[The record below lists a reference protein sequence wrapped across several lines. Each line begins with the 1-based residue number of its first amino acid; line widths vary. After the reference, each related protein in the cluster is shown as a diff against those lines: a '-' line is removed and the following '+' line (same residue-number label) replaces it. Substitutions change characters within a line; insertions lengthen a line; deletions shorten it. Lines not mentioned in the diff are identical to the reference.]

1 LEGDEGSQKGPAAPE
16 LSGKSL
22 RLGAKHGI
30 VSRLDAPRRS
40 EIAFETIR
48 KFLK

>member
-1 LEGDEGSQKGPAAPE
+1 VGRVAAQAEPPE

-22 RLGAKHGI
+22 RLGAKRGI
-30 VSRLDAPRRS
+30 VTRLDAPRRS
-40 EIAFETIR
+40 EFAFETIR